1 MVYEEETNQSKH
13 EVQEFMEQYG
23 TVAGE
28 DAFMVVRKSLHGI
41 EPSSFRQ
48 LAVLMEISADELA
61 TLLGASERTFRNYV
75 RHKKSLD
82 PITSEHI
89 LKIASLYILGVEV
102 FGNKVSFNAW
112 LRKPS
117 IAFDQLIPLELL
129 QTPGGADLIKEELVS
144 ISYGDLA

>member
-1 MVYEEETNQSKH
+1 MVYDEKKNQSKD
-13 EVQEFMEQYG
+13 EVQEFMEKYG
-23 TVAGE
+23 TIGGE

-48 LAVLMEISADELA
+48 LADLMQISAEELA

-75 RHKKSLD
+75 RHNKSLD

-89 LKIASLYILGVEV
+89 LKIASLYMHGVEV
-102 FGNKVSFNAW
+102 FGSKGSFNAW

-117 IAFDQLIPLELL
+117 IAFDQLLPVELL
-129 QTPGGADLIKEELVS
+129 HTPGGADLIREELVS
-144 ISYGDLA
+144 ISYGDIA